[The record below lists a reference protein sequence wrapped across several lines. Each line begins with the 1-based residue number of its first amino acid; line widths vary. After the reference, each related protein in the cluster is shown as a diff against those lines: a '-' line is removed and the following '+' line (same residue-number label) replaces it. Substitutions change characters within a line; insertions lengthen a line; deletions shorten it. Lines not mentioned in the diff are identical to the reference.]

1 MAVIMKTA
9 YLYKKLKDLKVR
21 CDLCAHR
28 CVVPDG
34 QNGKCAVRKNTG
46 GSLFSLVY
54 DKVISENIDPI
65 EKKPLFHY
73 LPGSKSLSIATPGC
87 NFNCFFCQN
96 WQISQMPG
104 DYKTIEGKA
113 ISPERIVADAVSYNC
128 RSISYTYTEPT
139 VYFELAYDT
148 AKIASSKGIKNVFVT
163 NGFMT
168 QECLQMISP
177 YLDAANVDL
186 KSFSEDFYKNRAGGR
201 LKPVLNN
208 IRAMFNY
215 GIWLEVTTLLIPGLN
230 DSYEELENI
239 AKFLSGI
246 SAFLPW
252 HISAYYP
259 QYKSDIGPTQV
270 KSIIKAIEI
279 GKKSGL
285 KYVYGGNIHGSE
297 YENTVCSNC
306 GKEILKRTGYLIT
319 EYNIR
324 NGCCTNCGN
333 HIDGIWINDR

>member
-1 MAVIMKTA
+1 MKQA
-9 YLYKKLKDLKVR
+9 YLFKKLRGSKIR
-21 CDLCAHR
+21 CDLCAQR
-28 CVVPDG
+28 CVVEEG
-34 QNGKCAVRKNTG
+34 MKGKCGVRENS
-46 GSLFSLVY
+46 GSMLYSLVY

-65 EKKPLFHY
+65 EKKPLFHF

-87 NFNCFFCQN
+87 NFKCFFCQN
-96 WQISQMPG
+96 WQVSQMPC
-104 DYKTIEGKA
+104 DSEVIEGRK
-113 ISPERIVADAVSYNC
+113 ISPERIVTEAISHYC
-128 RSISYTYTEPT
+128 KSISYTYTEPT
-139 VYFELAYDT
+139 VYFELAHDT

-168 QECLQMISP
+168 QESLQMISP

-186 KSFSEDFYKNRAGGR
+186 KSFSEDFYKNSTGGR
-201 LKPVLNN
+201 LKPVLAN
-208 IRAMFNY
+208 IKKMFEY

-230 DSYEELENI
+230 DSYEELEKI

-246 SAFLPW
+246 SPALPW

-259 QYKSDIGPTQV
+259 QYKSRIGPTQV

-285 KYVYGGNIHGSE
+285 KYVYGGNIHGSQ

-306 GKEILKRTGYLIT
+306 GKEIIKRTGYLIT
-319 EYNIR
+319 DYNLK
-324 NGCCTNCGN
+324 NDCCTNCGN
-333 HIDGIWINDR
+333 HIDGVWENGR

>member
-1 MAVIMKTA
+1 MKQG
-9 YLYKKLKDLKVR
+9 YLFKKLNGLKVR

-28 CVVPDG
+28 CVVEEG
-34 QNGKCAVRKNTG
+34 NKGKCHVRENIEG
-46 GSLFSLVY
+46 ILYSLVY
-54 DKVISENIDPI
+54 DKVISKNIDPI
-65 EKKPLFHY
+65 EKKPLFHF
-73 LPGSKSLSIATPGC
+73 LPGSKSLSIAAPGC
-87 NFNCFFCQN
+87 NFECFFCQN

-104 DYKTIEGKA
+104 DYETIEGRS
-113 ISPERIVADAVSYNC
+113 IPPERIVADAISSNC
-128 RSISYTYTEPT
+128 KSISYTYTEPT
-139 VYFELAYDT
+139 IYFELAYDT
-148 AKIASSKGIKNVFVT
+148 AKIASARGVKNIFVT

-186 KSFSEDFYKNRAGGR
+186 KSFSEDFYKNSVGGR
-201 LKPVLNN
+201 LKPVLAN
-208 IRAMFNY
+208 IKKMFEY

-239 AKFLSGI
+239 AEFLAGI
-246 SAFLPW
+246 SSTLPW

-259 QYKSDIGPTQV
+259 QYKSKIGPTQV

-319 EYNIR
+319 DYNIKS
-324 NGCCTNCGN
+324 GCCTNCG
-333 HIDGIWINDR
+333 HRIDGVWDNDR